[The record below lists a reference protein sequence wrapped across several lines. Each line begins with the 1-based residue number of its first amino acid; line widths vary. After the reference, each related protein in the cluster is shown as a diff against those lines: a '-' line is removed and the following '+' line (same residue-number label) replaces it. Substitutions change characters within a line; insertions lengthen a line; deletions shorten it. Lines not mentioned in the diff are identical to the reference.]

1 MTSENKQTAWSDWL
15 NSWRSN
21 KQTNCVAVGFILASD
36 WLKSY
41 RPIMKH
47 IGKKI
52 TAVPNYVRHNWK
64 LLQQTPTQISECIA
78 LNKFPLQFQF
88 MKTTVTSAVMAEN
101 FSCATREAVLSATTG
116 IASAGLLQP
125 VGSGFVRGT
134 SVMTVVNGPPSC
146 APNARILTVERM
158 RLVKSQK

>member
-1 MTSENKQTAWSDWL
+1 MTSENKQTAWSAGKRVAFGFSLASDWL

-41 RPIMKH
+41 GPIMKH

-64 LLQQTPTQISECIA
+64 LLQQTPTQRSLSA
-78 LNKFPLQFQF
+78 LHL
-88 MKTTVTSAVMAEN
+88 TSFHCN
-101 FSCATREAVLSATTG
+101 FSSWRRLLHLRWWRRTSPVRQGRLFQVLPQ
-116 IASAGLLQP
+116 GLPRRACYNPWEVDL
-125 VGSGFVRGT
+125 
-134 SVMTVVNGPPSC
+134 SV
-146 APNARILTVERM
+146 ALLWWLR
-158 RLVKSQK
+158 

>member
-1 MTSENKQTAWSDWL
+1 
-15 NSWRSN
+15 
-21 KQTNCVAVGFILASD
+21 
-36 WLKSY
+36 
-41 RPIMKH
+41 MKH
-47 IGKKI
+47 WKKNHCSSQLRSTQLKI
-52 TAVPNYVRHNWK
+52 A
-64 LLQQTPTQISECIA
+64 PTNAHTEISECIA

-101 FSCATREAVLSATTG
+101 FSCVTREAVPSATTG

-134 SVMTVVNGPPSC
+134 SVMTAVNGPTSC

>member
-1 MTSENKQTAWSDWL
+1 
-15 NSWRSN
+15 
-21 KQTNCVAVGFILASD
+21 
-36 WLKSY
+36 
-41 RPIMKH
+41 
-47 IGKKI
+47 
-52 TAVPNYVRHNWK
+52 
-64 LLQQTPTQISECIA
+64 
-78 LNKFPLQFQF
+78 